1 MRPTLQI
8 RRATS
13 EDLEWIY
20 GLRHR
25 VYAEELGQHQP
36 QPSGTLRDNLDGEN
50 IYLVAAEGNHPIGFV
65 SLTPPWV
72 GRYSL
77 DKYLTRDDM
86 PLLDSGDAFEVRI
99 LTVEPAYRDRGIA
112 MLLMYAA
119 LRWAASRGGQT
130 IAAMGRAEVLAMY
143 RTVGLEPTGRAVV
156 SGDVRFEVMTATV
169 AGLTQNS
176 LGPFRS
182 VLETLLSTVD
192 WRLDVAT
199 WPRPDGCEHGGAS
212 FTAIGTDFRTLDRR
226 REVVAADVLDAWFP
240 PAPAVLEALR
250 LDPAWMAKTSP
261 PTDAVGLLREIAASR
276 GLPIECLNV
285 GAGSSDLI
293 FRTFGRWLTSA
304 SRVLLVDP
312 SYGEYVH
319 VAERVIGAQVDRL
332 RLSPNQGWHLDLDSL
347 SSAVGSGQYDLVV
360 VVNPNNPTGRHTPAA
375 SLRTVIQDAPPT
387 TRWWIDEAYLGYVDL
402 ADSLADLATI
412 NPAVAVCTTLSK
424 MYALSGMRAAF
435 LVTSAEV
442 AADIRAWTPPWA
454 ISLPAQIAAVAA
466 LRQPNYYQDCWSR
479 TNELRRELAVDLAGL
494 AEDVTVQDGA
504 ANFLT
509 ITLPPAGPSAAEF
522 VAHCRSHDVFLR
534 DLSALSPQ
542 FQGRTVRIAVQDSEA
557 NSRILTACRSALA
570 TPPVSG

>member
-8 RRATS
+8 RRATV

-25 VYAEELGQHQP
+25 VYAEELGQHQA
-36 QPSGTLRDNLDGEN
+36 QASGTLRDNLDGTN
-50 IYLVAAEGNHPIGFV
+50 IYLVASEADTPIGFV

-77 DKYLTRDDM
+77 DKYLSRDDM

-99 LTVEPAYRDRGIA
+99 LTVESAYRDRGIA

-119 LRWAASRGGQT
+119 LRWSASRGGQT
-130 IAAMGRAEVLAMY
+130 IVAMGRAEVMAMY
-143 RTVGLEPTGRAVV
+143 RRVGLEATGRAVL

-169 AGLTQNS
+169 AGLTQQA

-182 VLETLLSTVD
+182 VFETLLSAVD
-192 WRLDVAT
+192 WRLDVAA

-212 FTAIGTDFRTLDRR
+212 FTAIGTDFRSLDRR

-240 PAPAVLEALR
+240 PAPAVLEALT
-250 LDPAWMAKTSP
+250 LDPAWVAKTSP
-261 PTDAVGLLREIAASR
+261 PTEAVGLLREIAASR
-276 GLPIECLNV
+276 GLPVKCLSV

-293 FRTFGRWLTSA
+293 FRVFGRWLTSA

-319 VAERVIGAQVDRL
+319 IAERVIGAQVARF
-332 RLSPNQGWHLDLDSL
+332 RLSADQGWHLDLDAL
-347 SSAVGSGQYDLVV
+347 STAVGSGHYDLVV

-375 SLRTVIQDAPPT
+375 SLREVIESAPPT
-387 TRWWIDEAYLGYVDL
+387 TSWWIDEAYLGYVDL
-402 ADSLADLATI
+402 AESLADLATI
-412 NPAVAVCTTLSK
+412 NPSVAVCTTLSK

-435 LVTSAEV
+435 LVTTPEV
-442 AADIRAWTPPWA
+442 AADIRRWTPPWA

-466 LRQPNYYQDCWSR
+466 LREPKYYRACWSR
-479 TNELRRELAVDLAGL
+479 TNDLRRELAAGL
-494 AEDVTVQDGA
+494 ATMADNVTVQDGA
-504 ANFLT
+504 ANFLS
-509 ITLPPAGPSAAEF
+509 ITLPLEGPSAPEF
-522 VAHCRSHDVFLR
+522 VADCRSHDVFLR

-542 FQGRTVRIAVQDSEA
+542 FQGRAVRIAVQDREA
-557 NSRILTACRSALA
+557 NTRILGACRSALSA
-570 TPPVSG
+570 LPVSG